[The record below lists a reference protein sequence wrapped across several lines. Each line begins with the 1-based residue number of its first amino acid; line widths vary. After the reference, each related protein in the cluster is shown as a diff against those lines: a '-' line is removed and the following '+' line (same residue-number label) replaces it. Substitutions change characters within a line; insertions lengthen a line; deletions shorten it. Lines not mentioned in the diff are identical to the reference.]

1 MANQGTPN
9 TNGSQFFVVT
19 GPFGAALDP
28 NYSLMGHVVAGL
40 EVALEIQTVETDD
53 LDLPLE
59 AISITSIAVN
69 EATSEQIDK
78 YKDLTE

>member
-9 TNGSQFFVVT
+9 TNGSQLFVVT

>member
-1 MANQGTPN
+1 
-9 TNGSQFFVVT
+9 
-19 GPFGAALDP
+19 
-28 NYSLMGHVVAGL
+28 MGHVVAGL